1 MSLLKIAKE
10 KAAAERK
17 AEEDKKDQ
25 EIKLK
30 LDLQNSLK
38 EITSKVLDAISEF
51 DGVTCKSGVL
61 KLNRRSE
68 HDQLATLHLISNIGL
83 IDEVLLYIHSAV
95 VSGTW
100 DASDDCRDIPYTEA
114 RVSIYSP
121 EKRTDHNGRNYG
133 YGTLQGCLSENI
145 TCLDKVENSL
155 KKVAEYLSPL
165 F

>member
-1 MSLLKIAKE
+1 MSLLKIARE

-17 AEEDKKDQ
+17 AEEDKKEQ
-25 EIKLK
+25 ESKLK
-30 LDLQNSLK
+30 IDLQNSLK
-38 EITSKVLDAISEF
+38 EITAKVLDAMSEF
-51 DGVTCKSGVL
+51 GGVICKSGVL
-61 KLNRRSE
+61 ELNRRSVY
-68 HDQLATLHLISNIGL
+68 DQLVTLHLISNIGL
-83 IDEVLLYIHSAV
+83 IDEVILYVHSAV

-121 EKRTDHNGRNYG
+121 EKRTDHNGHNYG
-133 YGTLQGCLSENI
+133 YGTLQGHLSVNI
-145 TCLDKVENSL
+145 TSLDKVDDSL